1 MLMTDVIV
9 KKRDGLKLS
18 AEEIEF
24 VVNGY
29 TKGEIPDYQ
38 MSALLMAILL
48 RGMDS
53 EETLELTMAMMHSG
67 ETLDLSKITGV
78 KADKHSTGGVGDKT
92 DGRSG
97 RREDR
102 QNVRPRFGSH
112 RRHDRQA

>member
-38 MSALLMAILL
+38 MSALLMAI
-48 RGMDS
+48 
-53 EETLELTMAMMHSG
+53 
-67 ETLDLSKITGV
+67 
-78 KADKHSTGGVGDKT
+78 
-92 DGRSG
+92 
-97 RREDR
+97 
-102 QNVRPRFGSH
+102 
-112 RRHDRQA
+112 

>member
-38 MSALLMAILL
+38 MSALMMAILL
-48 RGMDS
+48 RGMDR
-53 EETLELTMAMMHSG
+53 EETLQLTMAMRDSG
-67 ETLDLSKITGV
+67 ETLAFCS
-78 KADKHSTGGVGDKT
+78 
-92 DGRSG
+92 
-97 RREDR
+97 
-102 QNVRPRFGSH
+102 
-112 RRHDRQA
+112 

>member
-67 ETLDLSKITGV
+67 EMLDLSKITGV

-92 DGRSG
+92 SLL
-97 RREDR
+97 
-102 QNVRPRFGSH
+102 SLIH
-112 RRHDRQA
+112 I

>member
-48 RGMDS
+48 RGMD
-53 EETLELTMAMMHSG
+53 
-67 ETLDLSKITGV
+67 
-78 KADKHSTGGVGDKT
+78 
-92 DGRSG
+92 R
-97 RREDR
+97 DR
-102 QNVRPRFGSH
+102 KSVV
-112 RRHDRQA
+112 